1 MAFSYAISKKN
12 TPHFPISCKTVFALR
27 SRRTFFFLQPVFYNI
42 LYYISVTL
50 GQIAPRARSLPQ
62 PLLCTPS
69 HPQAALPA
77 ARSNVPSFLFGNDT
91 LLRASV
97 FRHTEKNLSPAARK
111 KNGSPEGARPCPV
124 FPFVP
129 VLPPDGRRAAHRR
142 PNKKRPA
149 VWHARNR
156 GATPQ
161 PHALDRTICQM
172 RKRRLSTG
180 RSGAFCSLSDVY
192 LFIPSCT
199 ATATATV
206 APTIGLLPMPMSP
219 IISTC
224 AGTEEEPAN
233 CASECILPIVSV
245 MP

>member
-1 MAFSYAISKKN
+1 M
-12 TPHFPISCKTVFALR
+12 
-27 SRRTFFFLQPVFYNI
+27 QPVFYNT
-42 LYYISVTL
+42 LLCISVVSER
-50 GQIAPRARSLPQ
+50 IVPRARSLPQ
-62 PLLCTPS
+62 PLLCTMPLIRK
-69 HPQAALPA
+69 PLFRLPA
-77 ARSNVPSFLFGNDT
+77 ALRPLFFSEMIRSFAHRYFGT
-91 LLRASV
+91 RKRTSPLR
-97 FRHTEKNLSPAARK
+97 RE

-129 VLPPDGRRAAHRR
+129 VLPPDGRRAPHRR
-142 PNKKRPA
+142 PNKKASA
-149 VWHARNR
+149 VWHAHKG
-156 GATPQ
+156 GAAPQ

>member
-1 MAFSYAISKKN
+1 MYFGRLGADRFSRAVPAAGPSYAP
-12 TPHFPISCKTVFALR
+12 PHPK
-27 SRRTFFFLQPVFYNI
+27 
-42 LYYISVTL
+42 
-50 GQIAPRARSLPQ
+50 
-62 PLLCTPS
+62 
-69 HPQAALPA
+69 AALPA
-77 ARSNVPSFLFGNDT
+77 ARSIASSFLFGNDT

-111 KNGSPEGARPCPV
+111 KTDRPKAPAHALYCHLFRCSRPMVGAQRIGARIK
-124 FPFVP
+124 
-129 VLPPDGRRAAHRR
+129 R
-142 PNKKRPA
+142 RPA

-156 GATPQ
+156 GAAPQ

-180 RSGAFCSLSDVY
+180 RSGAFCSLSDIY
-192 LFIPSCT
+192 LFMPSCT

>member
-1 MAFSYAISKKN
+1 M
-12 TPHFPISCKTVFALR
+12 
-27 SRRTFFFLQPVFYNI
+27 QPVFYNT
-42 LYYISVTL
+42 LLCISVVPER
-50 GQIAPRARSLPQ
+50 IVPRARSLPQ
-62 PLLCTPS
+62 PLLCTGPLIRK
-69 HPQAALPA
+69 PLFRLPA
-77 ARSNVPSFLFGNDT
+77 ALRPLFFSEMIRSFAHRYFGT
-91 LLRASV
+91 RKRTS
-97 FRHTEKNLSPAARK
+97 LSPAARK
-111 KNGSPEGARPCPV
+111 KTDRPKAPAHALYSHLSRCSRPMVGAHRIGARIK
-124 FPFVP
+124 
-129 VLPPDGRRAAHRR
+129 R
-142 PNKKRPA
+142 RPA
-149 VWHARNR
+149 VRHARNR
-156 GATPQ
+156 GAAPQ

-172 RKRRLSTG
+172 QKRRLSTG
-180 RSGAFCSLSDVY
+180 RSGAFCSLSDIY

>member
-1 MAFSYAISKKN
+1 M
-12 TPHFPISCKTVFALR
+12 
-27 SRRTFFFLQPVFYNI
+27 QPVFYNT
-42 LYYISVTL
+42 LLCISVVSER
-50 GQIAPRARSLPQ
+50 IVPRVRLLPQ

-69 HPQAALPA
+69 HPKAALPV
-77 ARSNVPSFLFGNDT
+77 ARSIAPSFLCGNDS
-91 LLRASV
+91 LLRAAA
-97 FRHTEKNLSPAARK
+97 FRHTEKSLFPAARK
-111 KNGSPEGARPCPV
+111 KTDRPKAPAHALYSHLSRCSRPMAGAHRIGARIK
-124 FPFVP
+124 
-129 VLPPDGRRAAHRR
+129 R
-142 PNKKRPA
+142 RPA

-156 GATPQ
+156 GAAPQ

-172 RKRRLSTG
+172 QKRRLSTG
-180 RSGAFCSLSDVY
+180 RSGAFCSLSDIY

>member
-1 MAFSYAISKKN
+1 MQLI
-12 TPHFPISCKTVFALR
+12 
-27 SRRTFFFLQPVFYNI
+27 FYNI
-42 LYYISVTL
+42 LCYISVTS
-50 GQIAPRARSLPQ
+50 GRTAPRTRSPPQ

-69 HPQAALPA
+69 HPKAALPV
-77 ARSNVPSFLFGNDT
+77 ARSIAPSFLFGNDII
-91 LLRASV
+91 LRAAA
-97 FRHTEKNLSPAARK
+97 FRHTEKNSPLRREK
-111 KNGSPEGARPCPV
+111 KRPPEGARPCPV
-124 FPFVP
+124 IPFVP
-129 VLPPDGRRAAHRR
+129 VLPPDGRRAPHRR
-142 PNKKRPA
+142 PNKKASA

-156 GATPQ
+156 GAAPQ